1 MSRDKN
7 AWPEPC
13 LYCQLREEEEN
24 EEEEPSVPELR
35 FVPAESAHLQE
46 MLDSKS
52 IGTVFRNFRHSGVYV
67 HGRG

>member
-35 FVPAESAHLQE
+35 FVPAEASHLQE
-46 MLDSKS
+46 PRGGRDTSSRL
-52 IGTVFRNFRHSGVYV
+52 YV
-67 HGRG
+67 SCKEL